1 MNEKTMVSDALVGV
15 NGELKMFGEMIP
27 QTENKE
33 LKQCLKQIRSECE
46 MSQEKLYQVAREK
59 SYYVPAAKATR
70 EEIRSEERR
79 VGKECRSRWS
89 PYH

>member
-33 LKQCLKQIRSECE
+33 LKQCLKQIRRECE

-70 EEIRSEERR
+70 EEIDHVKNILTQPSM
-79 VGKECRSRWS
+79 K
-89 PYH
+89 